1 MFDSRVCV
9 VDVETSGLNP
19 NYDLIYEI
27 GMVELNL
34 GTGVTKILFDSV
46 VKESLFGEE
55 YKGSWI
61 FENSSLTFDDVN
73 NAPLF
78 DGFIPEL
85 QEIFNNYSIT
95 AFNKSFDLGFLN
107 SRGLRVPNELP
118 CIMLTATNI
127 LKIPFSNGRKR
138 FKWPTCQ
145 EAWDY
150 FFPNSP
156 YVEKHRALDD
166 ALHEAMIF
174 FEIFR
179 RGLIPIIEEIVN

>member
-19 NYDLIYEI
+19 NYDLIFEI

-34 GTGVTKILFDSV
+34 STGVTKILFDSV
-46 VKESLFGEE
+46 VKESLFGKE
-55 YKGSWI
+55 YRGSWI

-107 SRGLRVPNELP
+107 SRGLRVPNKLP

-127 LKIPFSNGRKR
+127 LKIPFPNGRKR
-138 FKWPTCQ
+138 FKWPNCQ